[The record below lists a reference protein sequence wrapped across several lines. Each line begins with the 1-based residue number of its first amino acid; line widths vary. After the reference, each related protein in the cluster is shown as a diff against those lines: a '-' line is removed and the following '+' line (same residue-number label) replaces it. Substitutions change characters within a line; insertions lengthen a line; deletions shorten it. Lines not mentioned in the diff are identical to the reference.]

1 MNLICT
7 QLRLSD
13 TWFQVGFVAI
23 FLCVINAAF
32 FFWPDS
38 RFWGNLLIVL
48 AIDVFLLILVFSN
61 IRVWKAPDNSVR
73 LTYTIFGVIPW
84 RSRFIRSECLLQ
96 VATRRITDDEAWSN
110 CLTDLYWTEKSA
122 KGMIVTKSTTILQRR
137 QALGAS
143 VKEAKQVAKK
153 LGVKFV
159 DKTNKKSARK
169 RDRYVMDHDIGA

>member
-7 QLRLSD
+7 QRRLSD
-13 TWFQVGFVAI
+13 TWFQVGFVAV
-23 FLCVINAAF
+23 FLCVINAVF
-32 FFWPDS
+32 FLWPDA

-48 AIDVFLLILVFSN
+48 AIAVFLLIFLFSN

-73 LTYTIFGVIPW
+73 LTYTIFGAIPW
-84 RSRFIRSECLLQ
+84 RSRFIRSERLLH
-96 VATRRITDDEAWSN
+96 VATKRISDDEVWSN
-110 CLTDLYWTEKSA
+110 CVTDLSWTEKNA
-122 KGMIVTKSTTILQRR
+122 KGMIITKSVRILQRR

-169 RDRYVMDHDIGA
+169 RGRYGMDHDIGP

>member
-13 TWFQVGFVAI
+13 TWFQVGFVAV

-32 FFWPDS
+32 FLWPDS
-38 RFWGNLLIVL
+38 RFGESLLIVL
-48 AIDVFLLILVFSN
+48 AIDVFLLIFVFSN

-84 RSRFIRSECLLQ
+84 RSRFIRPECLLQ
-96 VATRRITDDEAWSN
+96 VATKRISDDEVWSN
-110 CLTDLYWTEKSA
+110 CVTDLFWTEKNA
-122 KGMIVTKSTTILQRR
+122 KGMIITKSVRILQRR

-159 DKTNKKSARK
+159 DKTNKKIARK
-169 RDRYVMDHDIGA
+169 RGRYGTGCEIGP

>member
-1 MNLICT
+1 M
-7 QLRLSD
+7 
-13 TWFQVGFVAI
+13 
-23 FLCVINAAF
+23 
-32 FFWPDS
+32 
-38 RFWGNLLIVL
+38 IVL
-48 AIDVFLLILVFSN
+48 AIDVFILIFVFSN

-96 VATRRITDDEAWSN
+96 VSTKRISDDEVWSN
-110 CLTDLYWTEKSA
+110 CVTDLSWTEKNA
-122 KGMIVTKSTTILQRR
+122 KGIIITKSATILQRR

-159 DKTNKKSARK
+159 DKTNKKNARK
-169 RDRYVMDHDIGA
+169 RGRYGMDHDIGP